1 MQSWAKKTV
10 ESAWASDSSREVT
23 DLSEKFSFVDISVLF
38 LTMSTTKTLQLAHW
52 CCEHDCLFAHTI
64 LSTFIFGGTRIINDV
79 LSARIF
85 FSVGPN
91 HPTILSPT
99 ASAVFHKGKGI
110 KPSRGLLEMSRISF
124 SFITQWIRNIRRLID
139 SSFSARTPTYVATT
153 CNACWVYCRMNPTA
167 SFALCRFFESRASPF
182 GNDNYNGEFEY

>member
-38 LTMSTTKTLQLAHW
+38 LTMITTKTLQLAHW
-52 CCEHDCLFAHTI
+52 YCEHYCVFAHTV
-64 LSTFIFGGTRIINDV
+64 LSTFIFGGTRMINDV

-99 ASAVFHKGKGI
+99 ASAVFHKEKGI
-110 KPSRGLLEMSRISF
+110 RPSRGLLEMSRISF

-139 SSFSARTPTYVATT
+139 SSFSA

-167 SFALCRFFESRASPF
+167 SFVLCRFFESRASPF
-182 GNDNYNGEFEY
+182 GNDNYNGQFEY